1 MNQANQLSMVG
12 KRQQG
17 KFDFHKIK
25 QENFI
30 FRWVKFEED
39 VESGGRWSKPHVATL
54 SLHSLLEL
62 RNFIFNGTIILDM
75 QADQFPVI
83 IG

>member
-1 MNQANQLSMVG
+1 M
-12 KRQQG
+12 
-17 KFDFHKIK
+17 
-25 QENFI
+25 
-30 FRWVKFEED
+30 KFEEE

-62 RNFIFNGTIILDM
+62 RNCIFNGTIILDM

-83 IG
+83 IGRILIREKKT